1 MSHQTNTE
9 KSTSN
14 QPIMRKC
21 KTLECGKHV
30 YLIINKSTEY
40 VPAFICETN
49 GNTITVAVTDGIMFM
64 NRVGDKLSPVIKVPF
79 NGQEA
84 ITSNDEVE
92 IYEKASMEIDTPD
105 GTLIVEDKLDDEYP
119 GVWISV
125 NANQQNTVLS
135 MVEYIPGGEG
145 VCDYNPSNAS
155 ETERQRNE
163 IPLQRLQ
170 TDNHGHINVAAGLV
184 TRAWPCDN
192 ENEEFHYRCFHY
204 GY

>member
-1 MSHQTNTE
+1 MNHQTNTE

-14 QPIMRKC
+14 QPIIRKC

-30 YLIINKSTEY
+30 YLIINKNTEY

-64 NRVGDKLSPVIKVPF
+64 NRVGDKLSPIIRVPF

-84 ITSNDEVE
+84 IASNDEVE
-92 IYEKASMEIDTPD
+92 IYEKASMEIETPD

-119 GVWISV
+119 GVWVSV
-125 NANQQNTVLS
+125 QNKKGKTTLS
-135 MVEYIPGGEG
+135 LVEYITGGEG
-145 VCDYNPSNAS
+145 ICDYMPGHNK
-155 ETERQRNE
+155 EMERQRKE
-163 IPLQRLQ
+163 VPPQRLQ
-170 TDNHGHINVAAGLV
+170 QDKNGTPTVTKGLV
-184 TRAWPCDN
+184 TRAWPCNNKDD
-192 ENEEFHYRCFHY
+192 EFHYRNFHY